1 VIIFG
6 LRFVHINQTNK
17 NFMLNKEGI
26 IKKNK
31 NYTMNKKTILAV
43 LMLALT
49 ASSTF
54 ARDLTERKNLGGV
67 IAGFSINSAA
77 VENESA
83 QKAKNRAK
91 LGGVIGVT
99 FEHKFGKVFALE
111 TGALFSN
118 KGASEKLETNALV
131 KSGSYTVD
139 FYSVDVPLI
148 AKFYIGKKKIF
159 NLNVGG
165 FASYSFKVQ
174 TTTKID
180 FNNNPVFPNDIN
192 NKENNPK
199 DADGDL
205 YYQPYD
211 AGLNVGFE
219 FISKKGFGAGARL
232 NQGLIDATNPKYN
245 IGSVSD
251 TKKTFHT
258 GAQLYAIFKF

>member
-1 VIIFG
+1 
-6 LRFVHINQTNK
+6 
-17 NFMLNKEGI
+17 MSNKENRKT
-26 IKKNK
+26 IKHH
-31 NYTMNKKTILAV
+31 TMNKRTILAI
-43 LMLALT
+43 MMFALSANT
-49 ASSTF
+49 IF
-54 ARDLTERKNLGGV
+54 ARDLSERKNLGGV
-67 IAGFSINSAA
+67 IAGFSVNSAA

-118 KGASEKLETNALV
+118 KGASEKFETNSLV

-139 FYSVDVPLI
+139 FYSIDVPLI

-165 FASYSFKVQ
+165 FASYSFKVN

-180 FNNNPVFPNDIN
+180 FNNNALFPNDIN

-199 DADGDL
+199 DADGD
-205 YYQPYD
+205 YFYRPYD
-211 AGLNVGFE
+211 AGMNVGFE
-219 FISKKGFGAGARL
+219 FISRKGFGAGGRL
-232 NQGLIDATNPKYN
+232 NQGFIDATNPKYN
-245 IGSVSD
+245 IGSASD

-258 GAQLYAIFKF
+258 GVQLYAIFKF